1 MLKVL
6 SWLIGFAAVF
16 PIWVVGLQ
24 ALAVQHPIWANACLL
39 VGVFVFMKILTRE
52 D

>member
-1 MLKVL
+1 MRNVL

-16 PIWVVGLQ
+16 PIWIVGLQ
-24 ALAVQHPIWANACLL
+24 ALAVNHPIWANLTAL
-39 VGVFVFMKILTRE
+39 VGVVVFFKILTRN